1 MLYNKLWEI
10 VPYHFESIAELCD
23 LLVSAKRLT
32 QIAWFYGVHHNL
44 NLKQESFVMS
54 NDDPKTEKPGLISRL
69 WGWLFGDSNGDK
81 TKGLKESKE
90 SDIDRSIRYNER
102 NERVLCISI
111 AGLLGFGATRDISGS
126 SVNNILNF
134 NISEANLNSYAQL
147 IQTSWEAI
155 MALASFGAALILS
168 LLIVLM
174 IFRGMYL
181 KRKARLIEANSVT
194 ARVNKMMAQSQKKI
208 NNTEFIAKQAN
219 ERADKAEDRLK
230 EANKRAEVAE
240 SKIKAANDRADN
252 ALMIAANAQTASAL
266 IQQRLDEFKDEVVL
280 TRKENHLL
288 VVDLANAREE
298 LRVARADAA
307 KVRVEL
313 AQVKS
318 KLSQIKS

>member
-1 MLYNKLWEI
+1 
-10 VPYHFESIAELCD
+10 
-23 LLVSAKRLT
+23 
-32 QIAWFYGVHHNL
+32 
-44 NLKQESFVMS
+44 MS